1 MYEALLAMEA
11 PPNLIAWASA
21 EERDHHDAVGLLALN
36 EDPAWAIW
44 IYAGAG
50 IPLRALVD
58 AVLLEADEAF
68 GERLARARPDL
79 VFNVAEGR
87 IGAESRE
94 SYVPAVCEALAVPY
108 TGSGPLTLALA
119 LDKART
125 KEVLAWRGIATASWQ
140 VFASP
145 DEPLAPALRF
155 PLIVKLLHEGSS
167 MGLEPASVVDDE
179 CALRAQVARLIA
191 AYREPALVE
200 EFIAGREFSLGLIGN
215 FGAGAPRMMPMIE
228 IVHTKPRSVVLF
240 DPLPPVIDALIA
252 PGRPHSEVVVY
263 RDAARYTYEP
273 VCPAPVDAGIERR
286 LRDALGI
293 SIVYQQTISL
303 RDFDATMRHLVI
315 DPSQPAES
323 RRFQLAHQLAA
334 LALADEIATVVEASP
349 LRTAAARQL
358 LHVGLAN
365 YAAGA
370 VLMPYAPFR
379 ASARA
384 VRPVCSGAR

>member
-1 MYEALLAMEA
+1 MK
-11 PPNLIAWASA
+11 
-21 EERDHHDAVGLLALN
+21 VGLAFNHVHGAVPVHRPPDVIAEYDTAEVTTAEAAALA
-36 EDPAWAIW
+36 
-44 IYAGAG
+44 AGG
-50 IPLRALVD
+50 HEV
-58 AVLLEADEAF
+58 VLLEADAAF

-167 MGLEPASVVDDE
+167 MGLEPASVVDEE
-179 CALRAQVARLIA
+179 CALRAQVARLVST
-191 AYREPALVE
+191 YREPALVE
-200 EFIAGREFSLGLIGN
+200 EFIDGREFSVGLIGN
-215 FGAGAPRMMPMIE
+215 FGAGAPRVMPMIE

-252 PGRPHSEVVVY
+252 PGRPQSEVAPY
-263 RDAARYTYEP
+263 RDAARYSYQP
-273 VCPAPVDAGIERR
+273 ICPAPLDPALERR
-286 LRDALGI
+286 LHDTALATFRALGCRDFCRMELR
-293 SIVYQQTISL
+293 L
-303 RDFDATMRHLVI
+303 RDGVPYVLDVNPIAGIGPGYWFPMMAAAAGHDYRAFI
-315 DPSQPAES
+315 D
-323 RRFQLAHQLAA
+323 LIVNAA
-334 LALADEIATVVEASP
+334 LERLGG
-349 LRTAAARQL
+349 RR
-358 LHVGLAN
+358 
-365 YAAGA
+365 
-370 VLMPYAPFR
+370 
-379 ASARA
+379 
-384 VRPVCSGAR
+384 